1 MKKTTLLIFLLI
13 GYAETSSAQLFGPR
27 NYEDCII
34 EGMQGIASD
43 LAAEAVRSACREKFP
58 LPPRPPRS
66 PLTFDY
72 KGAREA
78 GYTQQEVVTYFTE
91 AYSISELNRDLLLIQ
106 ENSSLASSD
115 HQRAIAAA
123 IEELSTAL

>member
-1 MKKTTLLIFLLI
+1 VKNFLSLH
-13 GYAETSSAQLFGPR
+13 A
-27 NYEDCII
+27 
-34 EGMQGIASD
+34 
-43 LAAEAVRSACREKFP
+43 
-58 LPPRPPRS
+58 PPRS

-78 GYTQQEVVTYFTE
+78 GYTQQEIVTYFTE
-91 AYSISELNRDLLLIQ
+91 AYSISELKRDLLLIQ